1 MQPTS
6 GAAPAAG
13 GAGDERAW
21 GALAS
26 LVRARLLVGVLALPV
41 GLLLRPDAEAA
52 PLPLVLGAFAALFGC
67 SALYALGVRAR
78 RGLEAQI
85 YAQLTVDLVVLSV
98 LAGWT
103 GGQDSQFT
111 LFFALVVIAG
121 GIVGRVAGGVYAAA
135 GACAAFLSLP
145 WITHALTG
153 QTPAFGDGIQRPG
166 VSIAFL
172 LIVGVLSGVLGLRV
186 QRAHADL
193 ARTARELDRVRV
205 DNDAILRHLTTG
217 VFTVDAAGAVT
228 YLNPAAEHVLG
239 LRLADVAGRPIEEAL
254 PARLAGLREIMQDT
268 LERGAPRAR
277 VELNVESAAGRPL
290 PLGASTSLLVHE
302 SHEPG
307 AVAVFQDLTD
317 VREMERRMRR
327 SETLAEVGALAAGI
341 AHELRNGL
349 NPISGSVECLQRE
362 LKLDGE
368 NAVLMDLISRESQR
382 LNRFVTDLL
391 NYAKERELVLAPV
404 ELGEHLA
411 EVCEAVSRDP
421 RRPAGV
427 GVRVEP
433 GLPDVAVRVD
443 VDQMRQV
450 WLNLASNAFQAIGG
464 RGEVVIRWQD
474 GEGDQVIVEFEDN
487 GPGIAAEHLPFVGQ
501 PFFTTKEG
509 GTGLGLAIAQRI
521 VERHGGSLTLE
532 SVPGEGT
539 TVRVVLARAPVAVA
553 QAA

>member
-1 MQPTS
+1 MSRWS
-6 GAAPAAG
+6 GTAPAPG
-13 GAGDERAW
+13 GSADARAW
-21 GALAS
+21 GALQS

-52 PLPLVLGAFAALFGC
+52 PLPVVLGAFAALFGF
-67 SALYALGVRAR
+67 SALYALALRWR

-85 YAQLTVDLVVLSV
+85 YAQLTVDLIALAV

-111 LFFALVVIAG
+111 LFFALVVITG
-121 GIVGRVAGGVYAAA
+121 GIVGRMPGGLYAAA
-135 GACAAFLSLP
+135 LACAAFLSLP
-145 WITHALTG
+145 WIVHALTG
-153 QTPAFGDGIQRPG
+153 HVAVFGEGLQRPG
-166 VSIAFL
+166 VSLAFL
-172 LIVGVLSGVLGLRV
+172 LIVGVLSGVLGQRV

-193 ARTARELDRVRV
+193 VRTTRELDRVRV

-217 VFTVDAAGAVT
+217 VFTIDATGAVT

-254 PARLAGLREIMQDT
+254 PPRLAGLRGIMRDT
-268 LERGAPRAR
+268 LGRRAPRAR
-277 VELNVESAAGRPL
+277 VELNVESASGRPL

-302 SHEPG
+302 SNEPG

-327 SETLAEVGALAAGI
+327 SETLAEVGALSAGI

-362 LKLDGE
+362 LRLEGE

-391 NYAKERELVLAPV
+391 NYAKERELALVPV
-404 ELGEHLA
+404 DLGEHLA

-427 GVRVEP
+427 HVRVEP
-433 GLPDVAVRVD
+433 GLPDAAVRVD

-450 WLNLASNAFQAIGG
+450 WLNLASNAFQASEGS
-464 RGEVVIRWQD
+464 GEVVIRWRD
-474 GEGDQVIVEFEDN
+474 GEGDQVIVEFSDN
-487 GPGIAAEHLPFVGQ
+487 GPGIAAEHMPFVGQ

-521 VERHGGSLTLE
+521 VERHGGVLTLV

-539 TVRVVLARAPVAVA
+539 TVRVTLARSPEAVR